1 MLAQGGRPVEGR
13 GGDDGLDAVE
23 GHAELPV
30 EKDLLQHVDLGVA
43 IQAISGFGCARRLE
57 EPDFVV
63 VAQGA
68 RTHAGEPSELLDCV
82 FTAFRGYRLPTRQ

>member
-1 MLAQGGRPVEGR
+1 MLAAEAARSK
-13 GGDDGLDAVE
+13 DGAVTM
-23 GHAELPV
+23 ALMLSRARSP